1 MKRVPKVEQNP
12 KPDHTIRYD
21 HFKSVDFLLILIFGG
36 LVVIATINHPLRDP
50 RPVNPT
56 CELR

>member
-1 MKRVPKVEQNP
+1 MKQA
-12 KPDHTIRYD
+12 PDQKHNRDQTKSYD
-21 HFKSVDFLLILIFGG
+21 HFKSVDLLLISIFIG

-56 CELR
+56 CEVR

>member
-1 MKRVPKVEQNP
+1 MRQVPNR
-12 KPDHTIRYD
+12 KPTPDPIKRYD
-21 HFKSVDFLLILIFGG
+21 HFKSVDLLLISIFTS

-56 CELR
+56 CDIR